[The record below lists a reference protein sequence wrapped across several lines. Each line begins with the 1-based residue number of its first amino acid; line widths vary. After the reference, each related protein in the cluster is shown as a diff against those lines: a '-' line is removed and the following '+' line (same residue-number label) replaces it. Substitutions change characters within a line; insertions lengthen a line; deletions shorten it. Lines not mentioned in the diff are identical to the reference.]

1 MDQLLFYFVED
12 KVQIMN
18 NGITSE
24 LGTITHVL
32 NLIES
37 DTSKSS
43 LACKYY
49 FYIVMTG
56 TINLTCI
63 IGTAKTFRLCF
74 DKFGED
80 HFICILHI

>member
-1 MDQLLFYFVED
+1 MDQLLFYFVEH

-37 DTSKSS
+37 DTSKPS
-43 LACKYY
+43 LACRYY

-63 IGTAKTFRLCF
+63 IGTAKTFRSRF
-74 DKFGED
+74 NKFGEY

>member
-24 LGTITHVL
+24 LGRNTHVL

-56 TINLTCI
+56 TIHLTCI
-63 IGTAKTFRLCF
+63 IGTAKTFRSCF
-74 DKFGED
+74 NKFGED
-80 HFICILHI
+80 HFICILNI

>member
-24 LGTITHVL
+24 LRHNYTCPEL
-32 NLIES
+32 
-37 DTSKSS
+37 DMSKSS

-63 IGTAKTFRLCF
+63 IGTAKTFRSCF
-74 DKFGED
+74 NKFGED

>member
-49 FYIVMTG
+49 YIVMTG
-56 TINLTCI
+56 TINYLTCI
-63 IGTAKTFRLCF
+63 IGTAKTFRSCF
-74 DKFGED
+74 NKFGED